1 MMPMK
6 VRVERDVVKEML
18 KLPKEQKR
26 LEDDTIRNIANDV
39 AVKFQPC
46 KRS

>member
-1 MMPMK
+1 MPMK

-26 LEDDTIRNIANDV
+26 LEDDTIRNIAIDV

-46 KRS
+46 